1 MRSVMRDDLDTPA
14 SDEPF
19 ALRALAI
26 LRRRAVLAFAV
37 FAVVLVATVAVALSL
52 PDLFRSSAV
61 VLVERQLPETVV
73 RAAVSGELESRLH
86 VIRQEILSR
95 ARLTELI
102 NRYDLYPDVRRA
114 DMEQAIEQVRRDIE
128 IELTGPEQ
136 VSGRTK
142 TVAFNLSFTGARRDT
157 VAEVTNAIAAF
168 YVNQNTQM
176 RSEEAAR
183 TTQFL
188 RSQIDAAKSQLD
200 RNEQQVKAYTSRHVG
215 QLPQQ
220 VDVNLATLERLNTQ
234 LRINSERQLRTLE
247 QRDKLFESP
256 QPVAPPQP
264 PPVSPEDARLR
275 ALKRDLAL
283 LDGFPDK
290 HPDVRRLKDAIA
302 VLEAE
307 TRASGSGP
315 SGGAAEPVAAKN
327 VDAPAGRARTV
338 ASLDAEIEALKS
350 EETRLRQ
357 NIGAVEQRLEAVPY
371 RQSEFALLSRDHQ
384 TTRDQYESLLKRYEE
399 ARLGQN
405 METEKQ
411 GERFRVLEA
420 AVPPTGPTAPN
431 RVRLLIMGLFLAGLI
446 AVVAVLAFEQLDTSF
461 HSVDD
466 LRQFTALPVL
476 AAIPRLRP
484 AGGPQWA
491 RIAVITASMVAGFVL
506 VGTLSA
512 HMARDN
518 EPLVRLLVRGG

>member
-1 MRSVMRDDLDTPA
+1 MRDELDTQA

-19 ALRALAI
+19 AVRALGI
-26 LRRRAVLAFAV
+26 LRRRVVLAAAV
-37 FAVVLVATVAVALSL
+37 FAVVLVASVAVAMSL

-102 NRYDLYPDVRRA
+102 NRFNLYPDLRRA
-114 DMEQAIEQVRRDIE
+114 DMDSAIDQVRRDIE

-136 VSGRTK
+136 VSGRSK
-142 TVAFNLSFTGARRDT
+142 TVAFNLSFTGTRRET

-176 RSEEAAR
+176 RSDEAAR

-188 RSQIDAAKSQLD
+188 RSQIDAAKAQLD
-200 RNEQQVKAYTSRHVG
+200 RNEQQAKAYTSRHVG
-215 QLPQQ
+215 ELPQQ

-247 QRDKLFESP
+247 QRDKLFEAP
-256 QPVAPPQP
+256 PPVAPPQP
-264 PPVSPEDARLR
+264 PPVSAEEARLR
-275 ALKRDLAL
+275 ALKRDLAQ

-290 HPDVRRLKDAIA
+290 HPDVRRLRDAIA

-307 TRASGSGP
+307 TRASGAP
-315 SGGAAEPVAAKN
+315 SGGAAETVAAKS

-384 TTRDQYESLLKRYEE
+384 ATREQYESLVKRYEE

-405 METEKQ
+405 METENQ

-420 AVPPTGPTAPN
+420 AVPPMGPTAPN
-431 RVRLLIMGLFLAGLI
+431 RLRLLIMGVFLAGLM
-446 AVVAVLAFEQLDTSF
+446 AALAVLGVEQMDTSF

-466 LRQFTALPVL
+466 LRQFTNLPVL
-476 AAIPRLRP
+476 AAIPRLQP
-484 AGGPQWA
+484 AGGAHWA
-491 RIAVITASMVAGFVL
+491 RVAVITASMVAGFVL
-506 VGTLSA
+506 VATLSA
-512 HMARDN
+512 HVARDN
-518 EPLVRLLVRGG
+518 EPLVRLLARGG

>member
-1 MRSVMRDDLDTPA
+1 MRDELDTPA

-19 ALRALAI
+19 ALRALGI
-26 LRRRAVLAFAV
+26 LRRRLVLASAI
-37 FAVVLVATVAVALSL
+37 FAVVLAASVAVALSL

-102 NRYDLYPDVRRA
+102 NRYDLYPDLRRA
-114 DMEQAIEQVRRDIE
+114 DMDSAIDQVRRDIE

-142 TVAFNLSFTGARRDT
+142 TVAFNLSFTGTRRET

-176 RSEEAAR
+176 RSDEAAR

-188 RSQIDAAKSQLD
+188 RSQIDAAKAQLD
-200 RNEQQVKAYTSRHVG
+200 RNEQQAKAYTSRHVG
-215 QLPQQ
+215 ELPQQ

-247 QRDKLFESP
+247 QRDKLFEAP
-256 QPVAPPQP
+256 PPVAPPQP

-275 ALKRDLAL
+275 ALKRDLAQ

-302 VLEAE
+302 ALEIE
-307 TRASGSGP
+307 IRASGSGP
-315 SGGAAEPVAAKN
+315 SGGAEPVAPKP

-338 ASLDAEIEALKS
+338 ASLDAEIEALKG

-357 NIGAVEQRLEAVPY
+357 NIAAVEQRLEAVPY

-384 TTRDQYESLLKRYEE
+384 ATREQYESLVKRYEE

-405 METEKQ
+405 METENQ

-420 AVPPTGPTAPN
+420 AVPPMGPTAPN
-431 RVRLLIMGLFLAGLI
+431 RLRLLIMGVFLAGLI
-446 AVVAVLAFEQLDTSF
+446 AVLAVLGVEQVDTSF
-461 HSVDD
+461 HTVDD
-466 LRQFTALPVL
+466 LRQFTSLPVL
-476 AAIPRLRP
+476 AAIPRLQP
-484 AGGPQWA
+484 AGAPHWA
-491 RIAVITASMVAGFVL
+491 RIAVITASMVAGVAL

-512 HMARDN
+512 HVAKDN
-518 EPLVRLLVRGG
+518 EPLVRLLARGG

>member
-1 MRSVMRDDLDTPA
+1 MRDELDTPA

-37 FAVVLVATVAVALSL
+37 FAVTLVASAAVALSL
-52 PDLFRSSAV
+52 PDLFRSTAV

-73 RAAVSGELESRLH
+73 RPAVAGELESRLH

-95 ARLTELI
+95 ARLTDLI
-102 NRYDLYPDVRRA
+102 KRFDLYPDVRRT
-114 DMEQAIEQVRRDIE
+114 DMERAIEQVRRDIE

-142 TVAFNLSFTGARRDT
+142 TVAFNLSFTGARRET
-157 VAEVTNAIAAF
+157 VADVTNAIADF
-168 YVNQNTQM
+168 YISQNTQM

-188 RSQIDAAKSQLD
+188 RTQIEAAKAQIDRD
-200 RNEQQVKAYTSRHVG
+200 EQQVKAYTSRHVG
-215 QLPQQ
+215 ELPQQ

-247 QRDKLFESP
+247 QRDRMFESP
-256 QPVAPPQP
+256 APVAPPQP

-275 ALKRDLAL
+275 ALKRDLAQ

-302 VLEAE
+302 ALEAE
-307 TRASGSGP
+307 TKAAGGASGAP
-315 SGGAAEPVAAKN
+315 AEAVAAKTP
-327 VDAPAGRARTV
+327 DGPAGRARTI
-338 ASLDAEIEALKS
+338 ASLDTELESLKGEEA
-350 EETRLRQ
+350 RLRQ
-357 NIGAVEQRLEAVPY
+357 TIGDLERRLEAVPY
-371 RQSEFALLSRDHQ
+371 RQSEFSQLSRDHQ
-384 TTRDQYESLLKRYEE
+384 ATREQYDSLLKRYEE

-405 METEKQ
+405 METENQ
-411 GERFRVLEA
+411 GERFNVLEA
-420 AVPPTGPTAPN
+420 AVPPAGPTAPN
-431 RVRLLIMGLFLAGLI
+431 RLRLLIMGIFLAGLM
-446 AVVAVLAFEQLDTSF
+446 AALAVLSVEQIDTSF
-461 HSVDD
+461 HTVDE
-466 LRQFTALPVL
+466 LRQFTSLPVL
-476 AAIPRLRP
+476 AAIPRLQP
-484 AGGPQWA
+484 AGGAQWA
-491 RIAVITASMVAGFVL
+491 RAAVIAASMLVGFVV

-512 HMARDN
+512 HVARDN

>member
-1 MRSVMRDDLDTPA
+1 MRDELDTPV

-26 LRRRAVLAFAV
+26 LRRHAVLAFAV
-37 FAVVLVATVAVALSL
+37 FAVVLVASVAVALSL
-52 PDLFRSSAV
+52 PDLFRASAV

-73 RAAVSGELESRLH
+73 RPTVTGELESRLH

-102 NRYDLYPDVRRA
+102 KRYDLYPDVRHTDPER
-114 DMEQAIEQVRRDIE
+114 AIEQVRRDIE

-176 RSEEAAR
+176 RSDEAAR

-188 RSQIDAAKSQLD
+188 KSQIEAAKAQLD
-200 RNEQQVKAYTSRHVG
+200 RNEQQVKAYTNRHVG
-215 QLPQQ
+215 ELPQQ

-247 QRDKLFESP
+247 QRDKLFEAP
-256 QPVAPPQP
+256 APVAPPQP

-275 ALKRDLAL
+275 ALKRDLAQ
-283 LDGFPDK
+283 LDGFPEK

-302 VLEAE
+302 ALEAE
-307 TRASGSGP
+307 TRASGT
-315 SGGAAEPVAAKN
+315 GGSAAPAAPVAAKAG
-327 VDAPAGRARTV
+327 DAPTGRARTV
-338 ASLDAEIEALKS
+338 ASLDTEIEALKT
-350 EETRLRQ
+350 EEARLRQ
-357 NIGAVEQRLEAVPY
+357 SIGAVEQRLEAVPY

-384 TTRDQYESLLKRYEE
+384 ATREQYESLLKRYEE

-405 METEKQ
+405 METENQ

-420 AVPPTGPTAPN
+420 ATPPTGPTAPN
-431 RVRLLIMGLFLAGLI
+431 RPRLLIMGIFLAGLI
-446 AVVAVLAFEQLDTSF
+446 AVLAVLGVEQIDTSF

-466 LRQFTALPVL
+466 LRQFTTLPVL
-476 AAIPRLRP
+476 AAIPRLQP
-484 AGGPQWA
+484 AGGPPWA
-491 RIAVITASMVAGFVL
+491 RIAVITASMLAGFVL
-506 VGTLSA
+506 IGTLSA
-512 HMARDN
+512 HVARDN
-518 EPLVRLLVRGG
+518 EPLLRLLARAG

>member
-1 MRSVMRDDLDTPA
+1 MRTVMRDDLDTPA

-37 FAVVLVATVAVALSL
+37 FAVVLVAAVAVSLSL

-142 TVAFNLSFTGARRDT
+142 TVAFNLSFTGARRET

-247 QRDKLFESP
+247 QRDKLFEAP

-264 PPVSPEDARLR
+264 PPVSAEDARLR
-275 ALKRDLAL
+275 ALKRDLAQ

-307 TRASGSGP
+307 SRASGSGP
-315 SGGAAEPVAAKN
+315 GSAAEPVAAKS
-327 VDAPAGRARTV
+327 VEGPTGRARTV

-405 METEKQ
+405 METENQ

-446 AVVAVLAFEQLDTSF
+446 AVVAVLAVEQIDTSF

-466 LRQFTALPVL
+466 LRQFTTLPVL

-506 VGTLSA
+506 VGAVSA
-512 HMARDN
+512 HVARDN
-518 EPLVRLLVRGG
+518 EPLVRLLARGG

>member
-1 MRSVMRDDLDTPA
+1 MRDELDTPA

-19 ALRALAI
+19 ALRALGI
-26 LRRRAVLAFAV
+26 LRRRLVLASAV
-37 FAVVLVATVAVALSL
+37 FAAVLVASVAVALSL
-52 PDLFRSSAV
+52 PDLFRSTAV

-102 NRYDLYPDVRRA
+102 NRYDLYPDMRHG
-114 DMEQAIEQVRRDIE
+114 DMDSAIDQVRRDIE

-142 TVAFNLSFTGARRDT
+142 TVAFNLSFTGTRRDT

-188 RSQIDAAKSQLD
+188 KSQIDAAKAQLD
-200 RNEQQVKAYTSRHVG
+200 RNEQQVKVYTSRHVG
-215 QLPQQ
+215 ELPQQ

-247 QRDKLFESP
+247 QRDKLFEAP
-256 QPVAPPQP
+256 PPVAPPQP

-275 ALKRDLAL
+275 ALKRDLAQ

-302 VLEAE
+302 ALEAE

-315 SGGAAEPVAAKN
+315 SGGAGELAAARTIE
-327 VDAPAGRARTV
+327 APAGRARTV
-338 ASLDAEIEALKS
+338 ASLDAEIEALKT

-357 NIGAVEQRLEAVPY
+357 SIGGVEQRLEAVPY

-384 TTRDQYESLLKRYEE
+384 ATREQYESLVKRYEE

-405 METEKQ
+405 METENQ

-420 AVPPTGPTAPN
+420 AVPPMGPTAPN
-431 RVRLLIMGLFLAGLI
+431 RPRLLIMGIFLAGLL
-446 AVVAVLAFEQLDTSF
+446 AALAVLGVEQIDTSF

-466 LRQFTALPVL
+466 LRQFTNLPVL
-476 AAIPRLRP
+476 AAIPRLQP
-484 AGGPQWA
+484 AGGAQWT
-491 RIAVITASMVAGFVL
+491 RIAVITASMVAAFVL
-506 VGTLSA
+506 VGTVSA
-512 HMARDN
+512 HVARDN
-518 EPLVRLLVRGG
+518 EPLVRLLARGG

>member
-1 MRSVMRDDLDTPA
+1 MRDELDTPA

-37 FAVVLVATVAVALSL
+37 FAVTLVASAAVALSL

-73 RAAVSGELESRLH
+73 RPAVAGELESRLH

-95 ARLTELI
+95 ARLTDLI
-102 NRYDLYPDVRRA
+102 KRFDLYPDIRRT
-114 DMEQAIEQVRRDIE
+114 DMERAIEQVRRDIE

-142 TVAFNLSFTGARRDT
+142 TVAFNLSFTGARRET
-157 VAEVTNAIAAF
+157 VADVTNAIADF
-168 YVNQNTQM
+168 YISQNTQM

-188 RSQIDAAKSQLD
+188 RSQIEATKAELD
-200 RNEQQVKAYTSRHVG
+200 RDEQQVKAYTSRHVG
-215 QLPQQ
+215 ELPQQ

-247 QRDKLFESP
+247 QRDRMFE
-256 QPVAPPQP
+256 QPTAVAPPQP

-275 ALKRDLAL
+275 ALKRDLAQ

-302 VLEAE
+302 ALEAE
-307 TRASGSGP
+307 TKAAAGAGASGGSP
-315 SGGAAEPVAAKN
+315 EPVAAKST
-327 VDAPAGRARTV
+327 DAPVGRARTI
-338 ASLDAEIEALKS
+338 ASLDTELEALKG
-350 EETRLRQ
+350 EEARLRQ
-357 NIGAVEQRLEAVPY
+357 TIADLERRLEAVPY
-371 RQSEFALLSRDHQ
+371 RQSEFSQISRDHQ
-384 TTRDQYESLLKRYEE
+384 ATREQYDSLLKRYEE
-399 ARLGQN
+399 ARIGQN
-405 METEKQ
+405 MEAENQ

-420 AVPPTGPTAPN
+420 AVPPAGPTAPN
-431 RVRLLIMGLFLAGLI
+431 RPRLLLMGLFLAGLM
-446 AVVAVLAFEQLDTSF
+446 AALAVLAVEQIDTSF

-466 LRQFTALPVL
+466 LRQFTNLPVL
-476 AAIPRLRP
+476 AAIPRLQP
-484 AGGPQWA
+484 APGAQWA
-491 RIAVITASMVAGFVL
+491 RIAVITASMLAGFVL
-506 VGTLSA
+506 VGTVSA
-512 HMARDN
+512 HVARDN

>member
-1 MRSVMRDDLDTPA
+1 MRDELDTPA

-37 FAVVLVATVAVALSL
+37 FAVTLVASAAVAVAL
-52 PDLFRSSAV
+52 PDLFRSTAT

-73 RAAVSGELESRLH
+73 RPAVAGELESRLH

-95 ARLTELI
+95 ARLTDLI
-102 NRYDLYPDVRRA
+102 KRFDLYPDIRRT
-114 DMEQAIEQVRRDIE
+114 DMERAIEQVRRDIE

-142 TVAFNLSFTGARRDT
+142 TVAFNVSFTGARRDT
-157 VAEVTNAIAAF
+157 VADVTNAIADF
-168 YVNQNTQM
+168 YISQNSEM

-188 RSQIDAAKSQLD
+188 RAQIDATKAQID
-200 RNEQQVKAYTSRHVG
+200 RDEQQVKAYTSRHVG
-215 QLPQQ
+215 ELPQQ

-247 QRDKLFESP
+247 QRDRMFESP
-256 QPVAPPQP
+256 VSVAPPQP

-275 ALKRDLAL
+275 ALKSDLAK

-302 VLEAE
+302 ALEAE
-307 TRASGSGP
+307 TKAAGPAAAGASP
-315 SGGAAEPVAAKN
+315 EPAKT
-327 VDAPAGRARTV
+327 VDASAGRARTV
-338 ASLDAEIEALKS
+338 ASLDTELEGLKGEEA
-350 EETRLRQ
+350 RLRQ
-357 NIGAVEQRLEAVPY
+357 TIGEVEKRLEAVPY
-371 RQSEFALLSRDHQ
+371 RQSEFSQLSRDHQ
-384 TTRDQYESLLKRYEE
+384 ATREQYESLLKRYEE
-399 ARLGQN
+399 ARIGQN
-405 METEKQ
+405 METENQ

-420 AVPPTGPTAPN
+420 AVPPAGPTAPN
-431 RVRLLIMGLFLAGLI
+431 RLRLLIMGVFLAGLL
-446 AVVAVLAFEQLDTSF
+446 AALAVLSVEQIDTSF

-466 LRQFTALPVL
+466 LRQFTNLPVL
-476 AAIPRLRP
+476 AAIPRLQP
-484 AGGPQWA
+484 AGGAQWA
-491 RIAVITASMVAGFVL
+491 RAAVIAASMLAGFVL

-512 HMARDN
+512 HVAHDN

>member
-1 MRSVMRDDLDTPA
+1 MRDDLDTPP

-26 LRRRAVLAFAV
+26 LRRRSVLAVAV
-37 FAVVLVATVAVALSL
+37 FVVVLAASAAVALSL
-52 PDLFRSSAV
+52 PDLFRSTAV

-73 RAAVSGELESRLH
+73 RPAVTGELESRLH

-102 NRYDLYPDVRRA
+102 NRYDLYPDVRHT

-136 VSGRTK
+136 LSGRTK
-142 TVAFNLSFTGARRDT
+142 TVAFNLSFTGARRET
-157 VAEVTNAIAAF
+157 VAQVTNAIAAF
-168 YVNQNTQM
+168 YVEQNSQM

-188 RSQIDAAKSQLD
+188 RSQIDAAKQQLD
-200 RNEQQVKAYTSRHVG
+200 RNEQQVKAYTNRHVG
-215 QLPQQ
+215 ELPQQ

-247 QRDKLFESP
+247 QRDKLFETP
-256 QPVAPPQP
+256 APVAPPQP

-275 ALKRDLAL
+275 ALKRDLAQ

-302 VLEAE
+302 ALEAE
-307 TRASGSGP
+307 TRTAAPVG
-315 SGGAAEPVAAKN
+315 SGGAP
-327 VDAPAGRARTV
+327 APAVARTPEAPVGRARTV
-338 ASLDAEIEALKS
+338 ASLDAEIESLKA
-350 EETRLRQ
+350 EEQRLRQ
-357 NIGAVEQRLEAVPY
+357 NIAAVEQRLEAVPY

-384 TTRDQYESLLKRYEE
+384 ATRDQYESLLKRYEE

-405 METEKQ
+405 MEMEKQ

-420 AVPPTGPTAPN
+420 AVPPAGPTAPN
-431 RVRLLIMGLFLAGLI
+431 RPRLLLMGLFLAGLL
-446 AVVAVLAFEQLDTSF
+446 AAMAVLAVEQIDTSF
-461 HSVDD
+461 HSADD
-466 LRQFTALPVL
+466 LRQFTTVPVL
-476 AAIPRLRP
+476 AAIPRLQP
-484 AGGPQWA
+484 AGGAQWA
-491 RIAVITASMVAGFVL
+491 RVAVIAASMLIGVVL

-512 HMARDN
+512 HVARDN

>member
-1 MRSVMRDDLDTPA
+1 MRDELETPA
-14 SDEPF
+14 PDEPF

-37 FAVVLVATVAVALSL
+37 FAVVLVAAVAVAVAL
-52 PDLFRSSAV
+52 PDLYRANAV
-61 VLVERQLPETVV
+61 VLVERQLPESVV
-73 RAAVSGELESRLH
+73 RAPVSGELESRLH

-102 NRYDLYPDVRRA
+102 NRYDLYPEIRHTDLER
-114 DMEQAIEQVRRDIE
+114 AIEQVRRDIE

-142 TVAFNLSFTGARRDT
+142 TVAFDLSFTGARRET

-183 TTQFL
+183 ATAFL
-188 RSQIDAAKSQLD
+188 KSQIESAKAQMD
-200 RNEQQVKAYTSRHVG
+200 RDEQQVKAYTSRHVG
-215 QLPQQ
+215 ELPQQ

-247 QRDKLFESP
+247 QRDRLFEAP
-256 QPVAPPQP
+256 APVLPPQP
-264 PPVSPEDARLR
+264 PPVSAEDARLR
-275 ALKRDLAL
+275 ALKRDLAQ

-302 VLEAE
+302 ALEAE
-307 TRASGSGP
+307 TRAAGGSAAPAGP
-315 SGGAAEPVAAKN
+315 EPAAAKPG
-327 VDAPAGRARTV
+327 DASAGRARTV
-338 ASLDAEIEALKS
+338 ASLDAELQTLKTEEA
-350 EETRLRQ
+350 RLRGD
-357 NIGAVEQRLEAVPY
+357 ISGLEKRLEAVPY

-384 TTRDQYESLLKRYEE
+384 ATREQYESLLKRYEE
-399 ARLGQN
+399 ARVGQN
-405 METEKQ
+405 METENQ

-420 AVPPTGPTAPN
+420 AVPPAGPTAPN
-431 RVRLLIMGLFLAGLI
+431 RPRLLLMGLFLAALI
-446 AVVAVLAFEQLDTSF
+446 AVLAVLGMEQIDTTF

-466 LRQFTALPVL
+466 VRQFTSLPVL
-476 AAIPRLRP
+476 AAIPRLQP
-484 AGGPQWA
+484 APGGQWV
-491 RIAVITASMVAGFVL
+491 RVAVITASMLAGFVL
-506 VGTLSA
+506 IGTVSA
-512 HMARDN
+512 HVARDN

>member
-1 MRSVMRDDLDTPA
+1 MRDELDAPV

-26 LRRRAVLAFAV
+26 LRRRSVLAVSV
-37 FAVVLVATVAVALSL
+37 FAVVLVGTTAIALAL
-52 PDLFRSSAV
+52 PDLFRASAV

-73 RAAVSGELESRLH
+73 RPAVSGELESRLH

-95 ARLTELI
+95 ARLTDLI
-102 NRYDLYPDVRRA
+102 NRFDLYPDIRHSDPER
-114 DMEQAIEQVRRDIE
+114 AIEQVRRDIE

-142 TVAFNLSFTGARRDT
+142 TVAFNLSFTGARRET

-176 RSEEAAR
+176 RSDEAAR

-188 RSQIDAAKSQLD
+188 KSQIEAAKTQLD
-200 RNEQQVKAYTSRHVG
+200 RNEQQVTAYTRRHVG
-215 QLPQQ
+215 ELPQQ

-247 QRDKLFESP
+247 QRDKLLEAP
-256 QPVAPPQP
+256 APVAPPQP

-275 ALKRDLAL
+275 ALKRDLAQ
-283 LDGFPDK
+283 LDGFPDR
-290 HPDVRRLKDAIA
+290 HPDVRRLKEAIA
-302 VLEAE
+302 SLESEIRSAG
-307 TRASGSGP
+307 GSAVSAP
-315 SGGAAEPVAAKN
+315 EPAVAKAAAP
-327 VDAPAGRARTV
+327 PAGRARTV
-338 ASLDAEIEALKS
+338 ASLDSELESLKTEEA
-350 EETRLRQ
+350 RLRQ
-357 NIGAVEQRLEAVPY
+357 TIAGVEARLEVVPY

-384 TTRDQYESLLKRYEE
+384 AVRDQYESLVKRYEE

-405 METEKQ
+405 METENQ

-420 AVPPTGPTAPN
+420 AVPPNGPSAPN
-431 RVRLLIMGLFLAGLI
+431 RPRLLLMGIFLAGLI
-446 AVVAVLAFEQLDTSF
+446 AALVVLGVEQIDTSF

-466 LRQFTALPVL
+466 LKQFTNLPVL
-476 AAIPRLRP
+476 AAIPRVQT
-484 AGGPQWA
+484 AAGPQWV
-491 RIAVITASMVAGFVL
+491 RVAVITASMLAGVVL
-506 VGTLSA
+506 VGTVSA
-512 HMARDN
+512 HVARDN
-518 EPLVRLLVRGG
+518 EPLVRLLARGS